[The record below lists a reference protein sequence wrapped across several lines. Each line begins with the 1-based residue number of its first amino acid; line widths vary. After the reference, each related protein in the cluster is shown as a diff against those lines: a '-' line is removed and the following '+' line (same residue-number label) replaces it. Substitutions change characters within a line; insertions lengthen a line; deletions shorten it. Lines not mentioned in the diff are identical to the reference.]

1 MRYVTAFLFRAVFT
15 EAGSSIF
22 AHSSPLVAQKEV
34 LMRPLVNVKHRD
46 ERYFPPHPLQGA
58 FALIASMA
66 LGGLVMIAL
75 VLALIR

>member
-1 MRYVTAFLFRAVFT
+1 
-15 EAGSSIF
+15 
-22 AHSSPLVAQKEV
+22 
-34 LMRPLVNVKHRD
+34 MRPLMNVKHRV
-46 ERYFPPHPLQGA
+46 EHYFQPQQLQST

>member
-1 MRYVTAFLFRAVFT
+1 M
-15 EAGSSIF
+15 
-22 AHSSPLVAQKEV
+22 PL
-34 LMRPLVNVKHRD
+34 LMHTKHRD
-46 ERYFPPHPLQGA
+46 ERYFQPHPLQGA

>member
-1 MRYVTAFLFRAVFT
+1 
-15 EAGSSIF
+15 
-22 AHSSPLVAQKEV
+22 
-34 LMRPLVNVKHRD
+34 MRPLTNVKHRD
-46 ERYFPPHPLQGA
+46 ERYFQPHPLQGA

>member
-1 MRYVTAFLFRAVFT
+1 MVST
-15 EAGSSIF
+15 EIGLSIL
-22 AHSSPLVAQKEV
+22 ARSSPLKTYQEV
-34 LMRPLVNVKHRD
+34 LMRPLMNVKHRD
-46 ERYFPPHPLQGA
+46 QRYFQPHPLQGA

>member
-1 MRYVTAFLFRAVFT
+1 MRYVTAFMFVAVST
-15 EAGSSIF
+15 EGGSSIL
-22 AHSSPLVAQKEV
+22 ARSSPLETHQEV
-34 LMRPLVNVKHRD
+34 PMRPLMNVKHRD
-46 ERYFPPHPLQGA
+46 EHYFQPQQLQSA